1 MGKTRQ
7 RRRQHIQK
15 RKKFEGIENF
25 TYFKFINN
33 NTNYNSNNNKKTE
46 RNNNRCSLATDDRVV
61 RRFDGF
67 RTQKNVA
74 VYTQGFGRPS
84 FDMRQ
89 PLVGNSGGGWGAT
102 LPAASI
108 AYKRIDILPKEHH
121 TSINVHQSNSS
132 AKVNHFC
139 FVINLRQK
147 SKKSL

>member
-89 PLVGNSGGGWGAT
+89 PLVGNRGGGWGGQ
-102 LPAASI
+102 
-108 AYKRIDILPKEHH
+108 R
-121 TSINVHQSNSS
+121 
-132 AKVNHFC
+132 C
-139 FVINLRQK
+139 RLRQSRIKGSISFRK
-147 SKKSL
+147 SITLRSTFIRATPQLK